1 MTRLR
6 TKWIYKNVDELI
18 HNACF
23 AEDVDSFEQAA
34 FEFVD
39 FMFGPVCDLTP
50 VISSVLTEIPIARRS
65 GSGRRCAYHQ
75 YVVFSKN

>member
-50 VISSVLTEIPIARRS
+50 VISSVLMENLVARRS
-65 GSGRRCAYHQ
+65 RFDRRGAYR
-75 YVVFSKN
+75 